1 MSLYASES
9 DREIDKSDN
18 SILQYSS
25 SSVSISFFL
34 LLCVCVCVCAQYMIV
49 CFRQA
54 SIRVTY
60 QGGSDVVQSFYYMAD
75 TTYNFI
81 LKLAGS
87 SQPAGSNSADVAGIP
102 GIILILL

>member
-1 MSLYASES
+1 MQVNLTEKLTNLITQYYNTALLVFQSLSPSYF
-9 DREIDKSDN
+9 
-18 SILQYSS
+18 
-25 SSVSISFFL
+25 V
-34 LLCVCVCVCAQYMIV
+34 CVCVCVCAQYMIV

-87 SQPAGSNSADVAGIP
+87 SQPAGSNAADVAGIP